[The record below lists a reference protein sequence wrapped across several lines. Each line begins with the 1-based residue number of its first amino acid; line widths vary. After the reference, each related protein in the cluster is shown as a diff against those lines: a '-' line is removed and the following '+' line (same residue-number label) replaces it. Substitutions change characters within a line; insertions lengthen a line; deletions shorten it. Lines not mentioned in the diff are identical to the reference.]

1 MHIVL
6 TDHLACPRCGS
17 EFGLIVLA
25 DRMEGRQV
33 VEGRL
38 GCANCRD
45 EYDIRG
51 GAPDLRLG
59 YTDEDWRPVGGDAD
73 RALRFAA
80 LLGIGHGPGTALVYG
95 ADAGLLAGI
104 GELLPNARLVGA
116 GPNDLAGA
124 ASAGVDW
131 LMVGERIPLKTRSM
145 RGVAFATPPDEAL
158 VLEGLRILAPG
169 GHFLVDP
176 APPGLADALV
186 RHGAE
191 LLLEQDGAAV
201 ASYPGRG

>member
-6 TDHLACPRCGS
+6 TDQLACPRCGS
-17 EFGLIVLA
+17 EFGLVVLA

-45 EYDIRG
+45 EYTIHG
-51 GAPDLRLG
+51 GSPDLRLG
-59 YTDEDWRPVGGDAD
+59 YTDPDWEPGGGDAD

-95 ADAGLLAGI
+95 ADARLLSGI
-104 GELLPNARLVGA
+104 SELLPNARIVGA
-116 GPNDLAGA
+116 GPDDLAGA
-124 ASAGVDW
+124 ASAGIDW
-131 LMVGERIPLKTRSM
+131 LMIGERIPLKSRSM
-145 RGVAFATPPDEAL
+145 RGVAFATPPGEAL
-158 VLEGLRILAPG
+158 VREGLRILAPG

-176 APPGLADALV
+176 APPGLADLLV
-186 RHGAE
+186 GHGAE

-201 ASYPGRG
+201 ASYSGRG